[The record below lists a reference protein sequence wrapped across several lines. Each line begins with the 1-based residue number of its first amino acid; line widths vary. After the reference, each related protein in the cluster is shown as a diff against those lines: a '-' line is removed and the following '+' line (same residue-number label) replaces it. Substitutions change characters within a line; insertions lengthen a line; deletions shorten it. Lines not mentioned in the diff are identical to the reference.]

1 MDDIQDTEQ
10 SNRFIRFADNES
22 VGSSRLYEVLAREVA
37 QHEWLLSLCEDIPK
51 GQPAPNLLFAAV
63 HELVLQYSADELAT
77 YYPSVTKYPKQAEDV
92 FPSFLAF
99 CHTYESEIR
108 HRLRTRRVQTNEVQR
123 CAYLYPIF
131 SKIQQQTKRPLGLL
145 EIGTSAGLQLFVDQY
160 AYEYNGVPFNPIN
173 ASSVNISAAVESDE
187 PFRLEVTRPLDIGTR
202 LGVDLN
208 IVDLTDEA
216 ERSWLN
222 ALIWPEHETRRQLL
236 QAAMNE
242 VNLNK
247 VTLIEGDGVTMLQEL
262 VSRVPEAEML
272 CIFHTHVANQMSRP
286 VKEELLRQ
294 VERIGQT
301 RDVFHIYN
309 NIQDRFLHV
318 DLYQEGQLTALTYA
332 ETEGHGR
339 QFQIMTP
346 LDSLFHQK
354 SFE

>member
-1 MDDIQDTEQ
+1 MLT
-10 SNRFIRFADNES
+10 
-22 VGSSRLYEVLAREVA
+22 REVTK
-37 QHEWLLSLCEDIPK
+37 HEWLLSLCEDIPK

-63 HELVLQYSADELAT
+63 HELVLQHSADELAT
-77 YYPSVTKYPKQAEDV
+77 YYPSVTKSPKQAEDV

-160 AYEYNGVPFNPIN
+160 AYEYNGVRFNRIN
-173 ASSVNISAAVESDE
+173 ASSVNILATVESNE
-187 PFRLEVTRPLDIGTR
+187 PLHLEATTSLDIGTR
-202 LGVDLN
+202 IGVDLN

-222 ALIWPEHETRRQLL
+222 ALIWPEHESRRQLL

-242 VNLNK
+242 VDFNT

-262 VSRVPEAEML
+262 VSRVPETETL

-286 VKEELLRQ
+286 IKEELLRQ
-294 VERIGQT
+294 VERIGQS

-309 NIQDRFLHV
+309 NVQDRYLHV
-318 DLYQEGQLTALTYA
+318 DLYLDGQLTALTYA

-339 QFQIMTP
+339 QFQIMTS
-346 LDSLFHQK
+346 LDSLFHQG

>member
-1 MDDIQDTEQ
+1 MDDIQYTEQ
-10 SNRFIRFADNES
+10 SNRFIRFADNEC

-37 QHEWLLSLCEDIPK
+37 QHEWLLSLCEDIQK
-51 GQPAPNLLFAAV
+51 GQPAPNLLFASV
-63 HELVLQYSADELAT
+63 HELVIQHSADELAT

-131 SKIQQQTKRPLGLL
+131 SKIQQQTKQSLALL

-160 AYEYNGVPFNPIN
+160 AYEYNGVPINPISI
-173 ASSVNISAAVESDE
+173 SSVNISATVESNE
-187 PFRLEVTRPLDIGTR
+187 SFHLEAKTLLDIGTR
-202 LGVDLN
+202 IGVDLN
-208 IVDLTDEA
+208 IVDLTDQA

-242 VNLNK
+242 INFNM
-247 VTLIEGDGVTMLQEL
+247 VTLIEGDGVTMLQDL
-262 VSRVPEAEML
+262 VSRVSETETL

-286 VKEELLRQ
+286 VKEELLKQ

-318 DLYQEGQLTALTYA
+318 DLYQDGQLTAFTFA
-332 ETEGHGR
+332 ESEGHGR
-339 QFQIMTP
+339 QFQILTP
-346 LDSLFHQK
+346 LDSLFHP
-354 SFE
+354 

>member
-1 MDDIQDTEQ
+1 MDDIQYTEQ
-10 SNRFIRFADNES
+10 SNRFIRFADNEC

-37 QHEWLLSLCEDIPK
+37 QHEWLLSLCENILK
-51 GQPAPNLLFAAV
+51 GQLVPNLLFAAV
-63 HELVLQYSADELAT
+63 HELLIQHSADELAT

-108 HRLRTRRVQTNEVQR
+108 HRLKTRRVLTNEVQR
-123 CAYLYPIF
+123 CPYLYPIF
-131 SKIQQQTKRPLGLL
+131 SKIQQQKKRSLGLL

-160 AYEYNGVPFNPIN
+160 AYEYNGVSFNPIN

-187 PFRLEVTRPLDIGTR
+187 PFRLEATRPLEIGTR
-202 LGVDLN
+202 LN
-208 IVDLTDEA
+208 NVDLTDEA

-222 ALIWPEHETRRQLL
+222 VLIWPEHETRRQLL

-247 VTLIEGDGVTMLQEL
+247 VTLIEGDGMTMLQEL

-286 VKEELLRQ
+286 VKEELLKQ

-318 DLYQEGQLTALTYA
+318 DLYQNGQLTALTCA

-339 QFQIMTP
+339 
-346 LDSLFHQK
+346 
-354 SFE
+354 

>member
-1 MDDIQDTEQ
+1 MNVLTRRNEVDDIQYTEQ
-10 SNRFIRFADNES
+10 SNRFIRFADNEC

-37 QHEWLLSLCEDIPK
+37 QHEWLLSLCEDISK

-77 YYPSVTKYPKQAEDV
+77 YYPSVTQYPKRAEDV

-108 HRLRTRRVQTNEVQR
+108 HRLRTRGVQTNEVQR

-160 AYEYNGVPFNPIN
+160 AYEYNGV
-173 ASSVNISAAVESDE
+173 
-187 PFRLEVTRPLDIGTR
+187 
-202 LGVDLN
+202 DLN

-242 VNLNK
+242 VNFNT
-247 VTLIEGDGVTMLQEL
+247 VTLIEGDGVTMLQDL
-262 VSRVPEAEML
+262 VSRVSETETL

-286 VKEELLRQ
+286 VKEELLKQ

-318 DLYQEGQLTALTYA
+318 DLYQDGQLTAVTYA

-339 QFQIMTP
+339 QFQILTP
-346 LDSLFHQK
+346 LDSLFHQE